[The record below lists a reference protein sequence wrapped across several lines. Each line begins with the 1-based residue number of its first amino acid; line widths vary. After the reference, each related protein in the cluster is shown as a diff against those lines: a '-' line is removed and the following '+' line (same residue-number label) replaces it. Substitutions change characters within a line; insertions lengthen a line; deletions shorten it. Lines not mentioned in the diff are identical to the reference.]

1 MNVDIPIYLGQETMA
16 HLVGFC
22 QTQRHNRFLLVA
34 DDNTYQALGRRV
46 EATLREQGWDVSTAS
61 LNDKNV
67 IADEVSVFDVLY
79 HARGEQRTYLAVGSG
94 TITDITRY
102 ASLCARNPFISLP
115 TAPSVDAYASGGAAL
130 VMGGFK
136 LTVPSHAPVA
146 IFADLP
152 TLCEAPSE
160 MIAAGFGDMLGKYTS
175 LADWKL
181 GALLLDEAF
190 SVEIVERAERAL
202 LDCVAHAS
210 EIGRVAQQ
218 GIRTLTE
225 GLFESGL
232 CMMDFGSSRPAS
244 GSEHLLSHFW
254 EIRLLQQGRP
264 AVLHGAKVG
273 VGTVLAARRYQ
284 AVLNLSRQEA
294 IERLAIARVPSLED
308 EISRIREAFGP
319 VAGRIIS
326 NHQPF
331 LDLLNANQEQLRH
344 RIGERWAEIQTIA
357 AAVPP
362 AQELAGL
369 LRKVGA
375 PSEAGGLGFNE
386 ADVEQALGCAH
397 YLRGR
402 FTVHTL
408 GRLLQLW

>member
-16 HLVGFC
+16 RLVAFC
-22 QTQRHNRFLLVA
+22 EAQRHNRFLLVA
-34 DDNTYQALGRRV
+34 DDNTYQALGQRV
-46 EATLREQGWDVSTAS
+46 EATLREQGWDVRAAC
-61 LNDKNV
+61 LKGENV
-67 IADEVSVFDVLY
+67 IADEASVFDVL
-79 HARGEQRTYLAVGSG
+79 HRARGEQRTYLGVGSG

-102 ASLCARNPFISLP
+102 ASFCARNPFISLP

-136 LTVPSHAPVA
+136 LTVPGHAPVA

-160 MIAAGFGDMLGKYTS
+160 MIAAGFGDMVGKYTS

-190 SVEIVERAERAL
+190 SVEIAERAERAL
-202 LDCVAHAS
+202 LDCVAHTN
-210 EIGRVAQQ
+210 EIGSVTPR

-244 GSEHLLSHFW
+244 GFEHLLSHFW
-254 EIRLLQQGRP
+254 EIRLLQKDRP

-284 AVLNLSRQEA
+284 AILNLSHQDVT
-294 IERLAIARVPSLED
+294 ERLTNARVPSPE
-308 EISRIREAFGP
+308 EENSRIRRAFGA

-331 LDLLNANQEQLRH
+331 LELLEADHEQLCD
-344 RIGERWAEIQTIA
+344 RIGERWGEIRNIA
-357 AAVPP
+357 ATVPP
-362 AQELAGL
+362 GPELAAL
-369 LRKVGA
+369 LRQVGT
-375 PSEAGGLGFNE
+375 PSDAGSLGLNE
-386 ADVEQALGCAH
+386 ADVEQALEYAH

-402 FTVHTL
+402 FTVHAL
-408 GRLLQLW
+408 GRLLKLW